1 MIRSRIARLGA
12 VFLVTGLVAAACG
25 SDDEGGTATTATP
38 DATDAP
44 DDDTGDDGD
53 DDTTDDTT
61 GDDGDGDDPA
71 PPDTEQVSGG
81 SLTYGVYGE
90 ASGFD
95 PISRGLGYCNTALYD
110 SLLRFDDQGSPEP
123 YMAEGMESDD
133 NITWTL
139 NLRDGVEFHD
149 GTPLDAEAVIYN
161 IERHRVP
168 ENASP
173 LFLQAQLIESI
184 TAVDPLTVEFVLT
197 QPFAVF
203 PGMFA
208 QANGLGIIAS
218 PTALEELGED
228 YNSAPVGAGPFT
240 LVEWIPDD
248 RMTFARNDN
257 YWQEG
262 LPYLDELVCRPLP
275 DTQTRFQAMANGDVD
290 LTYMITVAEIDRL
303 KEVDGL
309 VVHESVGN
317 GGEGIVL
324 NDTRPPFDDIR
335 MRQAFVHMLDLDVI
349 SEVRLAG
356 RRELAGAIGLIAPS
370 SPVFNPA
377 VEDVWPSFDVDAA
390 TALIEEYR
398 ADGGDPNFTFRL
410 PNTPDRRRFAEM
422 AGQFFSDAGLEVTM
436 DFLDISEFVS
446 GVLIP
451 GDLQAAIM
459 SYPPFIGQY
468 PQMWNAYH
476 TSGTSNW
483 ADFSDPDVDA
493 ALETAVSTTDP
504 AEAEQAWKD
513 AQLLVAEKI
522 PFATYARSPAAIIT
536 TGGVDGVD
544 RYADNTL
551 WFATLSASE

>member
-1 MIRSRIARLGA
+1 SG
-12 VFLVTGLVAAACG
+12 T
-25 SDDEGGTATTATP
+25 DDSGTDDSGTDDSGTDDSGTADSG
-38 DATDAP
+38 DADAEP
-44 DDDTGDDGD
+44 
-53 DDTTDDTT
+53 
-61 GDDGDGDDPA
+61 
-71 PPDTEQVSGG
+71 VSGG

-95 PISRGLGYCNTALYD
+95 PIQRGLGYCNTAIYD
-110 SLLRFDDQGSPEP
+110 SLMRFDDEGNPEP

-133 NITWTL
+133 NVTWTL
-139 NLRDGVEFHD
+139 DLREGVEFHD

-173 LFLQAQLIESI
+173 MFQQAQMIESM
-184 TAVDPLTVEFVLT
+184 TAVDDYTVEFVLS

-208 QANGLGIIAS
+208 QSNGLGIIAS
-218 PTALEELGED
+218 PTALEERGED
-228 YNSAPVGAGPFT
+228 YNSGPVGAGPFT
-240 LVEWIPDD
+240 FVEWIPDD
-248 RMTFARNDN
+248 HLTLTRNDN

-262 LPYLDELVCRPLP
+262 LPYLDELNCRPLP
-275 DTQTRFQAMANGDVD
+275 DTQTRLQAMANGDVD
-290 LTYMITVAEIDRL
+290 LTYMITVAEIDQL
-303 KEVDGL
+303 KQEDGL

-324 NDTRPPFDDIR
+324 NDTRPPFDDPR
-335 MRQAFVHMLDLDVI
+335 MREAFVAMLDLDVI
-349 SEVRLAG
+349 ADVRLAG
-356 RRELAGAIGLIAPS
+356 RRELAGTVGLIAPDD
-370 SPVFNPA
+370 PVYNPA
-377 VEDVWPSFDVDAA
+377 KEEVWPEHDPDRARELV
-390 TALIEEYR
+390 EEYR
-398 ADGGDPNFTFRL
+398 ADGGDPNFTFKL

-422 AGQFFSDAGLEVTM
+422 ASQFFGDVGLDVTM
-436 DFLDISEFVS
+436 EFLDISEFVS

-459 SYPPFIGQY
+459 TYPSFVGQY

-493 ALETAVSTTDP
+493 ALELAVSTTDA
-504 AEAEQAWKD
+504 AEAEEAWKEV
-513 AQLLVAEKI
+513 QLLVAEHI

-536 TGGVDGVD
+536 VDGVEGVD
-544 RYADNTL
+544 RYPDNTL
-551 WFATLSASE
+551 WFAELRTTE

>member
-1 MIRSRIARLGA
+1 MIRSRTGRFGA
-12 VFLVTGLVAAACG
+12 VLVATALLAAACG
-25 SDDEGGTATTATP
+25 GDDSNGGTATTGAP
-38 DATDAP
+38 TDT
-44 DDDTGDDGD
+44 DTDTGSTGDDEDPGGD
-53 DDTTDDTT
+53 DA
-61 GDDGDGDDPA
+61 PA
-71 PPDTEQVSGG
+71 PDAQPVSGG
-81 SLTYGVYGE
+81 SLTYGMYGE
-90 ASGFD
+90 ASSFD
-95 PISRGLGYCNTALYD
+95 PISRGLGYCNTAIYD
-110 SLLRFDDQGSPEP
+110 SLMRFDANGDPEP
-123 YMAEGMESDD
+123 FLAEGMESDD

-139 NLRDGVEFHD
+139 RLRDGVEFHD
-149 GTPLDAEAVIYN
+149 GTPLDADAVIYN
-161 IERHRVP
+161 IERHTVP

-173 LFLQAQLIESI
+173 LFLQAQLIESM
-184 TAVDPLTVEFVLT
+184 TAVDDLTIEFVLS
-197 QPFAVF
+197 QPFRVF

-208 QANGLGIIAS
+208 QSNGLGIIAS
-218 PTALEELGED
+218 PTALEELGAD
-228 YNSAPVGAGPFT
+228 YNSGPVGVGPFT
-240 LVEWIPDD
+240 FVEWIPDD
-248 RMTFARNDN
+248 RLTLVRNDN

-275 DTQTRFQAMANGDVD
+275 DTQTRYQAMANGDVD

-317 GGEGIVL
+317 GAEGIVL

-335 MRQAFVHMLDLDVI
+335 MRQAFVSMLDLDVI
-349 SEVRLAG
+349 ADVRLGG

-370 SPVFNPA
+370 DPTHNPE
-377 VEDVWPSFDVDAA
+377 VETVWPDTDLDRAMS
-390 TALIEEYR
+390 LIEEYR
-398 ADGGDPNFTFRL
+398 ADGGDPNFTFKL

-422 AGQFFSDAGLEVTM
+422 ASQFFGDAGLDVTM

-451 GDLQAAIM
+451 GDFEAAIM
-459 SYPPFIGQY
+459 TYPSFVGQY

-493 ALETAVSTTDP
+493 ALELAVSTTDP
-504 AEAEQAWKD
+504 AEADQAWRD
-513 AQLLVAEKI
+513 VQLLVAEKL

-536 TGGVDGVD
+536 VDGVDGVD

-551 WFATLSASE
+551 WFATLRTVD